1 MAYYIVWNEPAL
13 FHLLKDPTGDVGRHM
28 FGRGLRITAA
38 AKMKVGKRT
47 GALAASINMS
57 QEPTRT
63 GQKMTIGS
71 PLSYA
76 YMHHEGTRPH
86 IIRADSGG
94 LLRFSARGRVVYTRQ
109 VAHPGTRPNRYL
121 TSFLYM
127 VK

>member
-1 MAYYIVWNEPAL
+1 MAYWIVWNEPAL
-13 FHLLKDPTGDVGRHM
+13 FRLLKDPTGDVGRHM
-28 FGRGLRITAA
+28 FSRGLMITTAA
-38 AKMKVGKRT
+38 KAKVGKKT
-47 GALAASINMS
+47 GALEASISIS
-57 QEPTRT
+57 QQPTLT

-71 PLSYA
+71 PLPYA

-94 LLRFSARGRVVYTRQ
+94 LLRFSARGRVVYTRE

-121 TSFLYM
+121 TTFLYM

>member
-1 MAYYIVWNEPAL
+1 MAHYIVWNEPAL
-13 FHLLKDPTGDVGRHM
+13 FRLLKDPTGDVGRHM

-76 YMHHEGTRPH
+76 YMHQ
-86 IIRADSGG
+86 
-94 LLRFSARGRVVYTRQ
+94 ARSYTRCLHAGQ
-109 VAHPGTRPNRYL
+109 AEGSWVQIAG
-121 TSFLYM
+121 S
-127 VK
+127 

>member
-1 MAYYIVWNEPAL
+1 MAYYVVWNEPAL
-13 FHLLKDPTGDVGRHM
+13 FHLLKDPTGDVGRHV
-28 FGRGLRITAA
+28 FSRGVMITAA
-38 AKMKVGKRT
+38 AKAKVGKRT
-47 GALAASINMS
+47 GALAASIGIS
-57 QEPTRT
+57 QKPTLT
-63 GQKMTIGS
+63 GQEMTIGS
-71 PLSYA
+71 PLPYA

-94 LLRFSARGRVVYTRQ
+94 LLRFSSRGRVVYSRA

>member
-1 MAYYIVWNEPAL
+1 MAHYIVWNEPAL
-13 FHLLKDPTGDVGRHM
+13 FRLLKDPTGDVGRHM

-86 IIRADSGG
+86 VIRADSGG

-121 TSFLYM
+121 TTFLYM

>member
-1 MAYYIVWNEPAL
+1 MAYWIVWNEPAL
-13 FHLLKDPTGDVGRHM
+13 FHLLKDPAGDVGRHM
-28 FGRGLRITAA
+28 FTRGVMITAA
-38 AKMKVGKRT
+38 AKAKVGKKT
-47 GALAASINMS
+47 GALAASIGIS
-57 QEPTRT
+57 QEPTAI

-94 LLRFSARGRVVYTRQ
+94 LLRFSARGRVVYSRA

-121 TSFLYM
+121 SSFLYM
-127 VK
+127 VT

>member
-1 MAYYIVWNEPAL
+1 MAYWIVWNEPAL

-28 FGRGLRITAA
+28 FSRGLRITTA
-38 AKMKVGKRT
+38 AKAKVGKRT
-47 GALAASINMS
+47 GALEASINMS

-76 YMHHEGTRPH
+76 YVHHEGARPH

-94 LLRFSARGRVVYTRQ
+94 LLRFSARGRVVYTRE
-109 VAHPGTRPNRYL
+109 VAHPGIRPNRYL
-121 TSFLYM
+121 STFLYM